1 AEQLHG
7 KAMSYNNYVDTDAAW
22 RAAHDQGEAPT
33 VAIIKHAN
41 PCGMAVGT
49 TVAEAHAKAHACDP
63 VSAFGGVIA
72 ANTQVSVEM
81 AEQVSGVFTEVIIAP
96 GYADG
101 ALEVLQRKKNIRVL
115 ELRDATPVTIETK
128 QISGGML
135 MQQRDQIDA
144 PGDEQASWTLAAGEA
159 ADEETMAT
167 LAFDWHHEIC

>member
-1 AEQLHG
+1 
-7 KAMSYNNYVDTDAAW
+7 DAAW

-41 PCGMAVGT
+41 PCGIAVGT
-49 TVAEAHAKAHACDP
+49 TIAEAHTKAHACDP

-101 ALEVLQRKKNIRVL
+101 ALEVLQRKKNLRVL
-115 ELRDATPVTIETK
+115 VLGDASPIAIETK
-128 QISGGML
+128 HISGGML
-135 MQQRDQIDA
+135 MQQRDRSRPPATTPPPGRLRPVTPRTSKPWPTWPSPGA
-144 PGDEQASWTLAAGEA
+144 PCGPL
-159 ADEETMAT
+159 
-167 LAFDWHHEIC
+167 